1 MQIRNSLSGKKPF
14 RYTPYLFVVP
24 ALIVHMCL
32 VAVPSLSTL
41 VMSLYDWNG
50 LGGAEYIGLANF
62 VEIFTDDRVI
72 SIALTNNLKWLAI
85 FITIPIILAFV
96 VAIAVSRVKG
106 PDDISHHLFY
116 SLRHLQ
122 RRGRQNMVELF

>member
-1 MQIRNSLSGKKPF
+1 
-14 RYTPYLFVVP
+14 YLFVVP

-72 SIALTNNLKWLAI
+72 SIALANNLKWLAI

-96 VAIAVSRVKG
+96 VAIAVSRVK
-106 PDDISHHLFY
+106 
-116 SLRHLQ
+116 
-122 RRGRQNMVELF
+122 RGQMTFRTIYFIPYV